1 MPRGGRRVLPGA
13 DKVIKE
19 VCLKANRLVA
29 ISLVVLIG
37 CARGPTISH
46 EGARVTESPLSLSDR
61 REAEMGRQI
70 HEAIVSSFRV
80 YTEPRLVNYVNEI
93 GRSIVNVAERK
104 NLDYKFTVLY
114 DDRAYA
120 TEAPGGYVY
129 VTTGFIYFLR
139 NEAELAAVLAHE
151 VAALQ
156 DRDPR
161 FSISKKVAEK
171 VVQTGAI
178 VGPLFGQIGMLAATA
193 VVLLNALMES
203 ALPTPADRLFKAD
216 DKALRY
222 LVEAGHDPQGYLD
235 LQGQLLNLGP
245 EWKPYFYDYLY
256 SRPASLERYQA
267 VLAEFEKL
275 PLEGKSFS
283 VNRDRYLEV
292 TKGIQEIYR
301 R

>member
-1 MPRGGRRVLPGA
+1 MPR
-13 DKVIKE
+13 
-19 VCLKANRLVA
+19 RLLA
-29 ISLVVLIG
+29 LILVGLLG
-37 CARGPTISH
+37 CARGPSISDNST
-46 EGARVTESPLSLSDR
+46 RVAESALSLSDR

-104 NLDYKFTVLY
+104 NLDYRFTVLY

-161 FSISKKVAEK
+161 FSISKKVT
-171 VVQTGAI
+171 QTVAQTSAM

-203 ALPTPADRLFKAD
+203 AIPTSLDRLFKAD

-235 LQGQLLNLGP
+235 LQAQLLNLSP

-256 SRPASLERYQA
+256 SRPASIERYQT

-292 TKGIQEIYR
+292 TKGVQEIYR
-301 R
+301 K